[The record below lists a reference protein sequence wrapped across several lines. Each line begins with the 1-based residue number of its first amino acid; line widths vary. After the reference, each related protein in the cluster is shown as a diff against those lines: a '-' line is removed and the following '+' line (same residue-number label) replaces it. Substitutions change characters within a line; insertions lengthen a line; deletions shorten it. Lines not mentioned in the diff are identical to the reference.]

1 MNNIINFLKSIY
13 SPILLVIIAVVISY
27 ILNKYKLMNIFL
39 KIILVIFIIDII
51 ILLAFFI
58 INKIKG

>member
-51 ILLAFFI
+51 ILLVFFI

>member
-13 SPILLVIIAVVISY
+13 SPIILVIIAVIISH
-27 ILNKYKLMNIFL
+27 ILNKYKLMNTFL
-39 KIILVIFIIDII
+39 KVILVIFLIDIA
-51 ILLAFFI
+51 ILLVFFI

>member
-13 SPILLVIIAVVISY
+13 SPILLVLIAVIISH

-39 KIILVIFIIDII
+39 KVILVIFLIDIA
-51 ILLAFFI
+51 ILLIFFI

>member
-13 SPILLVIIAVVISY
+13 SPILLVLIAVIISH
-27 ILNKYKLMNIFL
+27 ILNKYKLMNTFL
-39 KIILVIFIIDII
+39 KVILVIFLIDIA
-51 ILLAFFI
+51 ILLVFFI

>member
-39 KIILVIFIIDII
+39 KIILVIFIIDIA